1 MTNTTD
7 LNTSIEACLNS
18 SLTKTHQL
26 QTRLVEDKVMCTKY
40 EDPIKID
47 GGDIAVALVFI
58 TIVILNIL
66 GTLHDSCN
74 PTRDT
79 IGMLI
84 NDISSNTSLLGT
96 YTK

>member
-1 MTNTTD
+1 
-7 LNTSIEACLNS
+7 
-18 SLTKTHQL
+18 
-26 QTRLVEDKVMCTKY
+26 MCTKY

-66 GTLHDSCN
+66 GTLHDFCN

-84 NDISSNTSLLGT
+84 NDISGNTSLLGT